1 MDLLDKILI
10 LIIVIASIWLVYEM
24 IPEEIPPSPDVP
36 LNFSNFTSKITFTE
50 RTDQY
55 GNLIS
60 ERYTYH
66 VYSNLNDNFTHKNH
80 TVHIKAYDSNWNLLE
95 NISENVS
102 LDDLDHNTESS
113 DRELNYNYRSDE
125 LIDFKYVTFEIYE
138 YDKYLCFNKTVE
150 FNLSDINY
158 QSRIDY
164 YGGLVW

>member
-1 MDLLDKILI
+1 M
-10 LIIVIASIWLVYEM
+10 
-24 IPEEIPPSPDVP
+24 
-36 LNFSNFTSKITFTE
+36 
-50 RTDQY
+50 
-55 GNLIS
+55 
-60 ERYTYH
+60 
-66 VYSNLNDNFTHKNH
+66 
-80 TVHIKAYDSNWNLLE
+80 
-95 NISENVS
+95 S

-113 DRELNYNYRSDE
+113 DRELSYNYRSDE